1 MTVEEYVRTNNIQR
15 FYCVSD
21 HTVCLVYGKKRK
33 PTTHSAT
40 NLCHLAEWEQ
50 YASYERF
57 KDREVVAVEN
67 ELKEPYIYT
76 KWTLADLLKEYQKL
90 TNHKYLMPVWY
101 RNDITMEIEFEQEGI
116 PH

>member
-40 NLCHLAEWEQ
+40 NLCLLAGWEQ
-50 YASYERF
+50 YASYKRF
-57 KDREVVAVEN
+57 KDREVVTVEN
-67 ELKEPYIYT
+67 DPEEPYIYT
-76 KWTLADLLKEYQKL
+76 KWTLSELLKEYQEL

-101 RNDITMEIEFEQEGI
+101 RNDITMEVEFEQEGI
-116 PH
+116 SH